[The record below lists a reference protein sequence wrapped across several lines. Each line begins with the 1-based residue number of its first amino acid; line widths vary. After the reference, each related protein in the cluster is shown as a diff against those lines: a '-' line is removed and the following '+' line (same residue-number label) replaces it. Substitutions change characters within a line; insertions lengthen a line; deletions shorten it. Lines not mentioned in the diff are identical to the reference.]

1 MLATE
6 GRNISICVRVKGDA
20 GLPVDVDIQLI
31 NSSISS
37 VLEYSR
43 GRNFTENLQHQCF
56 EIVMSANDRV
66 FRDDMM
72 MEFGLV
78 ILPNVET
85 VKPGRNRTIVVDILD
100 KGKNCC
106 SRRVV

>member
-1 MLATE
+1 MLTIE
-6 GRNISICVRVKGDA
+6 GRNISICVRVNGDA
-20 GLPVDVDIQLI
+20 GIPVDLDIQVI
-31 NSSISS
+31 NSSNF

-43 GRNFTENLQHQCF
+43 GRNFTETLQHQCF
-56 EIVMSANDRV
+56 EIVLSADDRV

-78 ILPNVET
+78 LPNVET
-85 VKPGRNRTIVVDILD
+85 VKPGRNGTIVIDILD

-106 SRRVV
+106 SRW